1 VRGVEILLIKKIDI
15 KQNVSINLPVEKVFA
30 YMCDLE
36 NLTNW
41 SSTVTAVK
49 NNLLGVMNVGATMQ
63 ATVRVLGIWL
73 DITFEIIECDPNHY
87 LTIKS
92 IAGVSPCLICY
103 QFESVADDRT
113 IVSQEIMIHHT
124 EGVVALS
131 LTAIKSIVSRQVAH
145 DLLTLK
151 EILEDK
157 SSPCGVAD

>member
-1 VRGVEILLIKKIDI
+1 MIKIDI

-30 YMCDLE
+30 YMCDLD
-36 NLTNW
+36 NLIKW

-49 NNLLGVMNVGATMQ
+49 KSLPGVMNIGSTVQT
-63 ATVRVLGIWL
+63 TVRILGKWL

-103 QFESVADDRT
+103 QFESVTDDRT
-113 IVSQEIMIHHT
+113 IVSHEIMIHHT
-124 EGVVALS
+124 EGVVDLS
-131 LTAIKSIVSRQVAH
+131 LPVIESVLSRQLAH

-151 EILEDK
+151 DVLEDG
-157 SSPCGVAD
+157 SSPRSVAD